1 MNRFLK
7 RTATLVLTLAL
18 VVMPPSAEAFVETPA
33 LHRAPPVRRVP
44 TKKSL
49 RPPPSVPSC
58 PVPFCRDCPPPD
70 LLVCRAVG
78 DFSDDAASD
87 NSDSSSEASS
97 STERTHRAGRFAGL
111 QQRVFGGSATTAT
124 TLSLK
129 ERLLKASNF
138 ASMLCVL
145 DCTILPMITIILPL
159 FGIVAASPAQME
171 GLHEL
176 GHQLALWFVL
186 PVGGLATTLNYNNHR
201 KLWISALGWL
211 GLTAVVAANAG
222 CHVPLPGGALGQA
235 LHHALHTLHH
245 GILHR
250 VTNLAGCALLLTS
263 NYLSHRQGACKDP
276 SCGHTH

>member
-1 MNRFLK
+1 MNTFLK
-7 RTATLVLTLAL
+7 FAALVLTLSL
-18 VVMPPSAEAFVETPA
+18 VMPPSAEAFVETPA
-33 LHRAPPVRRVP
+33 LRRPSVRFVP

-49 RPPPSVPSC
+49 RPPPSFPSC
-58 PVPFCRDCPPPD
+58 PTPFCKDFPPPD

-87 NSDSSSEASS
+87 SGSESS
-97 STERTHRAGRFAGL
+97 ERTHRAGRFAGL
-111 QQRVFGGSATTAT
+111 QQRVFGGTTTPT
-124 TLSLK
+124 TTTSLSLK
-129 ERLLKASNF
+129 ERLLKASTF

-145 DCTILPMITIILPL
+145 DCTILPIITIILPL

-201 KLWISALGWL
+201 KLGIFAIGWL

-222 CHVPLPGGALGQA
+222 CHAVPGALGHA
-235 LHHALHTLHH
+235 LHHVLHSLHH

-263 NYLSHRQGACKDP
+263 NYLSHKQGACKDP
-276 SCGHTH
+276 TCSHTH